1 MVRGR
6 EAEIHI
12 LSNNQCHFSCKV
24 SKKVCVLSNS
34 KCHFPAKLAK
44 MFGEAPKR
52 CEDVPFF
59 SWATVSFLLY
69 LSSLAAHK
77 MPHDRQIYP

>member
-1 MVRGR
+1 MVVYCPITNAIFLQS
-6 EAEIHI
+6 EQKCLEKQSV
-12 LSNNQCHFSCKV
+12 LSNNKCNFS
-24 SKKVCVLSNS
+24 
-34 KCHFPAKLAK
+34 AKLAK

-52 CEDVPFF
+52 CEDVLFF